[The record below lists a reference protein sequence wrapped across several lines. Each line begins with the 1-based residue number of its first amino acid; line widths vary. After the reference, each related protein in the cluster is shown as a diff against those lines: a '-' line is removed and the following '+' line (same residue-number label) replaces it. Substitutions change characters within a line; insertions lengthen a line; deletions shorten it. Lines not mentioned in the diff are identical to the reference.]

1 MEWEIITPEL
11 VSEAINFNATK
22 DETWQYDSSKR
33 DSMAA
38 KQTEGVAYLWNLLS
52 KHNIALLAD
61 EVGTGKTFQ
70 ALAVAALLWKQ
81 KPHARVLV
89 VAPNTTLCTQWR
101 NEYET
106 FVRKLYKQIDHKVK
120 SCVNDKPIQGMEI
133 ARSLDELAAVVQRA
147 TAHMYFVTIHAF
159 SHLSQK
165 DASNKAESAATEAQ
179 KLHDKIKQAPF
190 CGEGFD
196 LVIIDEA
203 HYLRNKHGGSQR
215 TAAAQ
220 AFFQNGHSQLAQK
233 VLLLTA
239 TPNHT
244 NKTDIANI
252 LSYFVTSDYLPFKNA
267 TNDPQKLMQTFG
279 LRRLRVLSIG
289 EGDQTQNFGKY
300 EYRDEQALPATFAE
314 HPEAEAFFAIY
325 QKRLVSELE
334 HSKEKRHLTYGY
346 LEGFESFGREVE
358 KLDADNQQAKSPS
371 VDSLA
376 TDEINE
382 EAEEVSEEESGEQ
395 SKEAFSRSLDTELL
409 QSLTAS
415 YREKFKTF
423 PKHPK
428 YRALVDKC
436 VPSAET
442 LTNTPSIEDLKHL
455 IFVRRIPS
463 LRELTQR
470 MNERYDAELATL
482 MFHGWAESSVDKLVK
497 SNYKRDVFAE
507 IIKQVGKADIAENLD
522 VDPENDDD
530 QEANKGNES
539 LASAVAQ
546 LFVVKRD
553 LHSQSD
559 AANVKLRFIKNESIY
574 SLFFEPAADYKQA
587 DYSYHYRNDDTN
599 KRALYKSAAQDA
611 RYLETEDSDLCAE
624 VEVSKQ
630 QSHSEA
636 HFSAELTTCWGLVY
650 AELTDTE
657 RKQLATWQDKTPKIV
672 ENFSNYI
679 RAGFLYASPVFLEV
693 YAWFKTYEKQE
704 SGPHLSAENSY
715 RGFCEFVKPR
725 LPNSRL
731 LKYFKAALNTFEMLC
746 EKIVGHK
753 LDDWKREWTQLKSQ
767 TNPVWFASGDTAAST
782 RESLKLGFNSPFY
795 PHVLIATS
803 VFKEGVN
810 LHLNCHQVHHYGLA
824 GSAGDNEQ
832 RVGRVDRMYG
842 SLNRRLGTGDGTLKI
857 LYPYLAASIDEDQ
870 VASFIRRKRDVE
882 NQLDK
887 CMQDKADDVIHQEE
901 TASWQHLLHKPVRK
915 ATNASKPHV
924 AVDPYPAMFDN
935 LLCDSAL
942 SEQKPE
948 DTYTRHDI
956 ASQLETLLTKASAAN
971 LQATDEKSEW
981 LFKLERQLP
990 ATHDTTERYQPIF
1003 VKLDFSAGFSAVV
1016 PDTAYIVRLASP
1028 IASIDTLQQV
1038 ANKNWPKIVKE
1049 LTQHYPLVR
1058 AVLNNEAQNSH
1069 FYLSAVCE
1077 LPLFAN
1083 HGKLG
1088 LLSQAEITLCLQ
1100 QVEAFADTLEH
1111 ALFNGQQDLRMT
1123 HVLTGRSVRGSG
1135 EAGIHNRTAGFSQAE
1150 WRKHSLASGD
1160 VEIIQ
1165 AVVDL
1170 ETLKGMLGKH
1180 KPAMAHIAMHCNS
1193 LFPFINFVADDTTD
1207 DTGKVTAQIAFP
1219 SVDFDGEER
1228 AVLKAWFTQAL
1239 FYPSD
1244 SN

>member
-1 MEWEIITPEL
+1 MKWKTITPET
-11 VSEAINFNATK
+11 VTKAINFNATK
-22 DETWQYDSSKR
+22 DENWRYDEANN

-52 KHNIALLAD
+52 KHKIALLAD

-70 ALAVAALLWKQ
+70 ALAVAALLWQQ

-106 FVRKLYKQIDHKVK
+106 FVRKLYKQVDHKVK
-120 SCVNDKPIQGMEI
+120 SCVNDKPVQGMEI
-133 ARSLDELAAVVQRA
+133 AAGLEDLAEIIQRA

-159 SHLSQK
+159 SHLSK
-165 DASNKAESAATEAQ
+165 KEAENKTQCAAEQARKIHE
-179 KLHDKIKQAPF
+179 KIKKAPF
-190 CGEGFD
+190 CEEGFD
-196 LVIIDEA
+196 LVIVDEA
-203 HYLRNKHGGSQR
+203 HYLRNKNGGSQR

-252 LSYFVTSDYLPFKNA
+252 LSYFVTSDYLPFNNA
-267 TNDPQKLMQTFG
+267 TNDAQKLMQTFG
-279 LRRLRVLSIG
+279 LRRLRVLSVG
-289 EGDQTQNFGKY
+289 EGDETQNFDKY
-300 EYRDEQALPATFAE
+300 EYRDEQALPATFANN
-314 HPEAEAFFAIY
+314 PKAEAFFAIY

-346 LEGFESFGREVE
+346 LEGFESFGRDVE

-371 VDSLA
+371 VDSPA
-376 TDEINE
+376 TGEINE
-382 EAEEVSEEESGEQ
+382 EAEEANGEENGEQ
-395 SKEAFSRSLDTELL
+395 SKEAFSRALDTELL

-423 PKHPK
+423 PQHPK
-428 YRALVDKC
+428 YRALVYKC
-436 VPSAET
+436 VPDAEE
-442 LTNTPSIEDLKHL
+442 LINTPSIEDLKHL

-470 MNERYDAELATL
+470 MNECYDKKLATL
-482 MFHGWAESSVDKLVK
+482 MFHGWAESSIDKLVE

-522 VDPENDDD
+522 VDPENDDN

-553 LHSQSD
+553 LRSQSD

-574 SLFFEPAADYKQA
+574 SLFFEPAVDYKQA
-587 DYSYHYRNDDTN
+587 GYFYHYRSEDTN

-611 RYLETEDSDLCAE
+611 RYKQTNDSDLLSEIA
-624 VEVSKQ
+624 VSKQ
-630 QSHSEA
+630 QNHSEA
-636 HFSAELTTCWGLVY
+636 HFNAELTTCWGLVY
-650 AELTDTE
+650 AELTDAE

-679 RAGFLYASPVFLEV
+679 RAGFLYASPVFIEV
-693 YAWFKTYEKQE
+693 YAWFKTYQKQE
-704 SGPHLSAENSY
+704 LNNHLSAENSY
-715 RGFCEFVKPR
+715 QGFCEFVKPK
-725 LPNSRL
+725 LPNSLL

-887 CMQDKADDVIHQEE
+887 CLQDQADDVVHQEE

-915 ATNASKPHV
+915 SVHASEPHD
-924 AVDPYPAMFDN
+924 AVDPYPATFDG
-935 LLCDSAL
+935 LLRDSAV
-942 SEQKPE
+942 SEQQTE
-948 DTYTRHDI
+948 YTSYTRHDI
-956 ASQLETLLTKASAAN
+956 TSLLETLLTNASAAN

-990 ATHDTTERYQPIF
+990 ATQDTTERYQPIF
-1003 VKLDFSAGFSAVV
+1003 VKLDFSAAFSAVV

-1028 IASIDTLQQV
+1028 IASKDTLQQV
-1038 ANKNWPKIVKE
+1038 TNRNWPKIVTE
-1049 LTQHYPLVR
+1049 LTKHYPLVR

-1083 HGKLG
+1083 DRKLG

-1100 QVEAFADTLEH
+1100 QLEAFADALEH
-1111 ALFNGQQDLRMT
+1111 ALFDGLQDLRMMD
-1123 HVLTGRSVRGSG
+1123 VQTGTSVRGRG
-1135 EAGIHNRTAGFSQAE
+1135 ETGIHNRNADFSEAE
-1150 WRKHSLASGD
+1150 WRKYSLASGD

-1180 KPAMAHIAMHCNS
+1180 KLAMAHIAMHCNS
-1193 LFPFINFVADDTTD
+1193 LFPFINFVADDTTG

-1219 SVDFDGEER
+1219 SVDFNEEER
-1228 AVLKAWFTQAL
+1228 GVLKAWF
-1239 FYPSD
+1239 
-1244 SN
+1244 NIIC